1 MLIPKPRFPV
11 RQMLL
16 MGWLPGFLKKAV
28 YRLKGYRIGKGVSI
42 GFGSVVIGDEVS
54 VGDHAS
60 IGFLSFVRGR
70 RVRIGDH
77 VQIGSTT
84 FIDTPH
90 FEIGDGSKINEQVFV
105 GGLQFP
111 DSRLV
116 IGRNCQIMQMSF
128 INPARSITIGDD
140 SGIGGDCLLFGHTS
154 WLSQLEGYSVDFQP
168 IEIGRSVSLSWRVF
182 VLPGAKIGDGA
193 VIGANSLVSHAI
205 PPKCLAVG
213 FPARVVSRSP
223 EFPRDLSLEEKAA
236 LFDGMIKEMLAFFR
250 DSGLACEGTGPG
262 YTVSRAAV
270 RGLRG
275 RRKWRL
281 HAAEAAAPGA
291 SVELP
296 DGPVDALVSFGRLV
310 PDERR
315 RLEKSGA
322 VWFDVEVKER
332 ALATNDLAEEV
343 ALFLRRYGI
352 RFSRAKGGAPRDRG
366 PGVFP

>member
-28 YRLKGYRIGKGVSI
+28 YRLKGYRIGKRVSI
-42 GFGSVVIGDEVS
+42 GFGSVIIGEEVSIGDY
-54 VGDHAS
+54 AS

-70 RVRIGDH
+70 RIKIGSH
-77 VQIGSTT
+77 VQIGATV

-90 FEIGDGSKINEQVFV
+90 FEIGEGSKINEQVFV

-154 WLSQLEGYSVDFQP
+154 WLSQLEGYNVDFQP
-168 IEIGRSVSLSWRVF
+168 IEIGNSVSLSWRVF

-205 PPKCLAVG
+205 PPRCLAVG
-213 FPARVVSRSP
+213 FPARVVSK
-223 EFPRDLSLEEKAA
+223 FPDFPKDLSIGEKAG
-236 LFDGMIKEMLAFFR
+236 LFDDMIREMIAFFR
-250 DSGLACEGTGPG
+250 NSGLACEGTGPG
-262 YTVSRAAV
+262 YVVFKGV
-270 RGLRG
+270 RHGLG
-275 RRKWRL
+275 RSRKWRL
-281 HAAEAAAPGA
+281 HSASVPVAGA

-296 DGPVDALVSFGRLV
+296 AEDVDVLVSFGRIE

-315 RLEKSGA
+315 TLDGRGT

-332 ALATNDLAEEV
+332 AVATNDLADEV

-352 RFSRAKGGAPRDRG
+352 RFFRASA
-366 PGVFP
+366 

>member
-1 MLIPKPRFPV
+1 MLIPKPALSRQADAPHGLAAGFPEKGRLPAQGLPD
-11 RQMLL
+11 RQE
-16 MGWLPGFLKKAV
+16 
-28 YRLKGYRIGKGVSI
+28 VSI
-42 GFGSVVIGDEVS
+42 GFGSVVIGEDVS
-54 VGDHAS
+54 IGDHAS

-70 RVRIGDH
+70 RIRIGNH
-77 VQIGSTT
+77 VQIGATT

-154 WLSQLEGYSVDFQP
+154 WLSQLEGYNVDFQP
-168 IEIGRSVSLSWRVF
+168 IEIGNSVSLSWRVF

-205 PPKCLAVG
+205 PPKCLAIG
-213 FPARVVSRSP
+213 FPARVVSKFP
-223 EFPRDLSLEEKAA
+223 DFPRDLSIGEKAG
-236 LFDGMIKEMLAFFR
+236 LFDDMIREMIAFFR
-250 DSGLACEGTGPG
+250 SSGLACEETGPG
-262 YTVSRAAV
+262 YAVSRAV
-270 RGLRG
+270 RHGLKRS
-275 RRKWRL
+275 RKWRL
-281 HAAEAAAPGA
+281 HVVSAPVAGA
-291 SVELP
+291 SCDLP
-296 DGPVDALVSFGRLV
+296 SGDVDVLVSFGRIA

-315 RLEKSGA
+315 RLDESGT

-332 ALATNDLAEEV
+332 AFATNDLAEEV

-352 RFSRAKGGAPRDRG
+352 RFFRPAG
-366 PGVFP
+366 

>member
-28 YRLKGYRIGKGVSI
+28 YRIKGYRIGKKVSI
-42 GFGSVVIGDEVS
+42 GFGSVVIGEEVS
-54 VGDHAS
+54 IGDHAS

-70 RVRIGDH
+70 RIRIGNHVRIGA
-77 VQIGSTT
+77 TT

-140 SGIGGDCLLFGHTS
+140 SGIGGDCLIFGHTS
-154 WLSQLEGYSVDFQP
+154 WLSQLEGYTVDFQP

-205 PPKCLAVG
+205 PSKCLAVG

-223 EFPRDLSLEEKAA
+223 EFPRDLSSEEKAA
-236 LFDGMIKEMLAFFR
+236 LFDGMIKEMLAYFR
-250 DSGLACEGTGPG
+250 DSGLNCEGTGPG
-262 YTVSRAAV
+262 YTVSRTAR

-275 RRKWRL
+275 PRKWRL
-281 HAAEAAAPGA
+281 HVAGAAGPGA
-291 SVELP
+291 SVERAA
-296 DGPVDALVSFGRLV
+296 GPVDALVGFRGLG

-315 RLEKSGA
+315 RLDESGT
-322 VWFDVEVKER
+322 VWFDVAAKER
-332 ALATNDLAEEV
+332 AVASNDLAEEV

-352 RFSRAKGGAPRDRG
+352 RFFRAAG
-366 PGVFP
+366 